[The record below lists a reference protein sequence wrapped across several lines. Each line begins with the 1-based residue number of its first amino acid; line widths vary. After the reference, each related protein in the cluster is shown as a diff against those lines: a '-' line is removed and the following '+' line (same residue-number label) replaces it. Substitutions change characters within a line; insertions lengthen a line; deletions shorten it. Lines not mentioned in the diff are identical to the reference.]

1 MRKSPKFS
9 PEVQERAVRM
19 VFDAKDQYPSQ
30 WAAIESIAG
39 KIGCTGE
46 TLRKWVRQGER
57 DSGARPGPTT
67 GEHHEAP
74 LAHKI
79 GVQAVCEGNL
89 GDRRARLVAGGQN
102 LGLELITVAAPTTG
116 VGMHRCPL
124 TK

>member
-46 TLRKWVRQGER
+46 IIK
-57 DSGARPGPTT
+57 A
-67 GEHHEAP
+67 
-74 LAHKI
+74 
-79 GVQAVCEGNL
+79 
-89 GDRRARLVAGGQN
+89 
-102 LGLELITVAAPTTG
+102 
-116 VGMHRCPL
+116 
-124 TK
+124 

>member
-57 DSGARPGPTT
+57 DSGTRPGPTT
-67 GEHHEAP
+67 GEQQRITDLAREVRELRKTHEILKLASAYFAQAELDRHHR
-74 LAHKI
+74 K
-79 GVQAVCEGNL
+79 
-89 GDRRARLVAGGQN
+89 
-102 LGLELITVAAPTTG
+102 
-116 VGMHRCPL
+116 
-124 TK
+124 

>member
-30 WAAIESIAG
+30 WAAIESIAS

-57 DSGARPGPTT
+57 DSGTRPGPTT
-67 GEHHEAP
+67 GEQQRIKELERVVRELRKTNEILK
-74 LAHKI
+74 LASAYSA
-79 GVQAVCEGNL
+79 QAEF
-89 GDRRARLVAGGQN
+89 DRQL
-102 LGLELITVAAPTTG
+102 
-116 VGMHRCPL
+116 
-124 TK
+124 KK